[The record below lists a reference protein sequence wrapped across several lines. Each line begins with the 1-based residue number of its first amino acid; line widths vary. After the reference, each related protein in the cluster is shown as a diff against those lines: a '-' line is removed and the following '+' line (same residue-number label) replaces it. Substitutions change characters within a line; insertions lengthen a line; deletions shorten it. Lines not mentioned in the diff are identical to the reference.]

1 MATAAMR
8 DAITTR
14 RSWYRLLFLAVTV
27 FILSRRIG
35 ALSVLSAQGSL
46 QMSDLEE
53 KINTSKVLL
62 ISKEWCPFCQ
72 RAKAVLSNLGVSFS
86 VLELENKARQ
96 PLVED
101 PTAVMDYME
110 NITGARSVPRL
121 FIAGHFIGGCD
132 DVVRMAS
139 SGELQKRLKQAGAF

>member
-1 MATAAMR
+1 M
-8 DAITTR
+8 
-14 RSWYRLLFLAVTV
+14 
-27 FILSRRIG
+27 
-35 ALSVLSAQGSL
+35 
-46 QMSDLEE
+46 
-53 KINTSKVLL
+53 
-62 ISKEWCPFCQ
+62 
-72 RAKAVLSNLGVSFS
+72 LSNLGVSFS

-132 DVVRMAS
+132 RFSVACAVTT
-139 SGELQKRLKQAGAF
+139 